1 MLSLIHNLRFD
12 RNKKDY
18 DHSFKKKL
26 NNYNTSELVMG
37 DSSVTLENKLLS
49 SDWISIYRKQ

>member
-12 RNKKDY
+12 RNKRDN
-18 DHSFKKKL
+18 DHSFKKNL
-26 NNYNTSELVMG
+26 NNFNTSELVLG